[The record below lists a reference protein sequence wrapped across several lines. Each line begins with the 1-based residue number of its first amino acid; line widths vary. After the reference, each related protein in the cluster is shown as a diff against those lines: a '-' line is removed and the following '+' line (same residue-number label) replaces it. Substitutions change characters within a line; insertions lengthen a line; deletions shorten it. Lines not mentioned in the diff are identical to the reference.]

1 MFQRNLF
8 DILLYRFKSVTC
20 VYLISFLSIITL
32 GICLIPVI
40 LNWDLDA
47 GQRDEFKLPIASSL
61 LSKEFYTSLVVS
73 LSISIP
79 LIIELIT
86 RPIMITKSSLFDKVL
101 FSNCIILLSL
111 AIPDIII
118 LFYVIPYRDLK
129 ILNFILRARLV
140 VVFWSS
146 FTVMLNYGGGVVL
159 GQNKT
164 LLCQVFVCSGRIIGN
179 FRSHYVGFTYKALL
193 YSGFT
198 ADALAFFVY
207 TTLTY
212 RWLTFVYND
221 SKCKTQSADR
231 YLCTV
236 YVVATF
242 VWWTGVLV
250 TFYMN
255 PNSVEWSTSDSTKLT
270 VHTLLYTVYY
280 VLILVF
286 EGKVLTREM
295 LMARVSLSIY
305 LHFIGRINQ

>member
-146 FTVMLNYGGGVVL
+146 FTVMLNYGGGVVW
-159 GQNKT
+159 GKNNT
-164 LLCQVFVCSGRIIGN
+164 LLCQVFVCGGRIIGI
-179 FRSHYVGFTYKALL
+179 FRSQCVGFAYKALL

-198 ADALAFFVY
+198 FDALAFIIFISLAYKWLAFVY
-207 TTLTY
+207 IE
-212 RWLTFVYND
+212 
-221 SKCKTQSADR
+221 SKKLKTQSADR
-231 YLCTV
+231 YLCSV
-236 YVVATF
+236 YVVATL
-242 VWWTGVLV
+242 VWLTGILV

-270 VHTLLYTVYY
+270 IHTLMYTVYY

-286 EGKVLTREM
+286 EGKVLTREI
-295 LMARVSLSIY
+295 LMAKVRYRQLYFLI
-305 LHFIGRINQ
+305 LLNI

>member
-1 MFQRNLF
+1 MPWNLRGIF
-8 DILLYRFKSVTC
+8 LNIRKKITLLFLLSC
-20 VYLISFLSIITL
+20 LSIVTL
-32 GICLIPVI
+32 CLCFIPVA
-40 LNWDLDA
+40 LNWDIQA
-47 GQRDEFKLPIASSL
+47 GQKDNSSLPIASSV
-61 LSKEFYTSLVVS
+61 LSKEFYTSLVIS

-86 RPIMITKSSLFDKVL
+86 RPIMIPKSTLFDKVL
-101 FSNCIILLSL
+101 FSNSIILLSL
-111 AIPDIII
+111 AIPDIVI

-129 ILNFILRARLV
+129 ILDFILRARLIIV
-140 VVFWSS
+140 IWSS
-146 FTVMLNYGGGVVL
+146 FTIVLNYGGGVVL

-212 RWLTFVYND
+212 RWLTFVYNE

-242 VWWTGVLV
+242 VWCPGVLV